1 MPRNQHH
8 LVVVAAQEC
17 NYIKDARR
25 SIVAKRA
32 AAAAPHDLVNA
43 NSVPDKAGMLNG
55 EETAHAGLTCW
66 VPKSTYI
73 QCLVTAKTVK
83 LLPQLQSLCRKMQES
98 ICSACPEG
106 SNSKEAASH
115 F

>member
-32 AAAAPHDLVNA
+32 AAAAPHDQVNA
-43 NSVPDKAGMLNG
+43 NSVPDKAGVLNG
-55 EETAHAGLTCW
+55 EETAHAGPTCW

-73 QCLVTAKTVK
+73 QCPVTAKTVK
-83 LLPQLQSLCRKMQES
+83 LLPLASKLVQKNAGVHLQRWSRRQ
-98 ICSACPEG
+98 
-106 SNSKEAASH
+106 
-115 F
+115 